1 MKSITQ
7 TLSRTDVEQFTE
19 QLESQKAEA
28 RQLLRRAE
36 EEQKG
41 LSVDRPPELGDL
53 CIESAARDYWFE
65 RVSQQRRL
73 LNLIERSL
81 GRIHSGAFGKCISC
95 GEEIPHKRLNAVPWT
110 EYCLQCQDERERHT
124 RLPSTIAFSR
134 RQRVA

>member
-7 TLSRTDVEQFTE
+7 TLSRTDMEQFTE
-19 QLESQKAEA
+19 KLESQKAEA
-28 RQLLRRAE
+28 RRLLRRAE

-41 LSVDRPPELGDL
+41 LAVDRPPELGDL
-53 CIESAARDYWFE
+53 CIESAARDYLFE

-81 GRIHSGAFGKCISC
+81 GRIHSGTFGKCISC

-110 EYCLQCQDERERHT
+110 EYCLQCQDERERNT
-124 RLPSTIAFSR
+124 RLPSTIVFNR
-134 RQRVA
+134 RQRAA

>member
-1 MKSITQ
+1 MKPIAH
-7 TLSRTDVEQFTE
+7 TLSRADVEQFTE

-41 LSVDRPPELGDL
+41 LAVDRPPELGDL
-53 CIESAARDYWFE
+53 CIESAARDYLFE

-81 GRIHSGAFGKCISC
+81 RRIHSGTFGKCISC
-95 GEEIPHKRLNAVPWT
+95 DEEIPHKRLNAVPWT
-110 EYCLQCQDERERHT
+110 EYCLQCQDEREHNT
-124 RLPSTIAFSR
+124 RLPSAIAFSR